1 MCNMDRGFILSPSI
15 LSADFSKLAEELRYI
30 ETHGGSWVHIDVM
43 DGHFVPN
50 LTFGAPVVKAVRGCT
65 ALPFDVHLMV
75 ERPEDFVESFA
86 QAGAD
91 YLTFHTEAAVHAD
104 RLIAEIRRFGMKPG
118 ISIVPTTPIS
128 IVEELLP
135 LTDLVLVMS
144 VNPGFGGQKLLPYCL
159 EKVKKMKQIREEKD
173 YGYLISIDGGVNSEN
188 IGTAAAAGA
197 DIIVSGSAFFSGE
210 LKI

>member
-30 ETHGGSWVHIDVM
+30 ETHGGSCVHIDVM

-159 EKVKKMKQIREEKD
+159 EKVKKLKQIREKKD

>member
-1 MCNMDRGFILSPSI
+1 MCNMDRSFILSPSI

-30 ETHGGSWVHIDVM
+30 EIHGGSWVHIDVM

-159 EKVKKMKQIREEKD
+159 EKVKKLKRIREEKD

>member
-1 MCNMDRGFILSPSI
+1 MCNMDRSFILSPSI

-30 ETHGGSWVHIDVM
+30 EIHGGSWVHIDVM

-159 EKVKKMKQIREEKD
+159 EKVKKLKQIREEKD